1 MARAKDGRESA
12 RENEINVLRALH
24 RFGWLRTR
32 DLACLLWQAW
42 ERTPPRTGPSLRPP
56 LATQSG
62 IRMAQRT
69 VARLRKQRLILT
81 TQAPNGSLIHAL
93 SERGARALQNIGI
106 AASSGKDLVREYGA
120 AYFLHRSIANE
131 VAISG
136 IIEGYRA
143 ATERETAQGRWL
155 GGMTGIRGK
164 KPDVLMRAGD
174 TVWWVEVERRKN
186 QRDYARLLDWLDAIW
201 QASKRPGEPAPLLND
216 VRLAQVIFVCSEVIA
231 RKLAND
237 LVSRGWSTELLASRI
252 RFETSLYSFKAI
264 LHF

>member
-1 MARAKDGRESA
+1 
-12 RENEINVLRALH
+12 
-24 RFGWLRTR
+24 
-32 DLACLLWQAW
+32 
-42 ERTPPRTGPSLRPP
+42 
-56 LATQSG
+56 
-62 IRMAQRT
+62 MAQRT
-69 VARLRKQRLILT
+69 VARLREQRLILT

-93 SERGARALQNIGI
+93 SERGARALQSFGI

-164 KPDVLMRAGD
+164 KPDVLLRAGNL
-174 TVWWVEVERRKN
+174 VWWVEVERRKN

-201 QASKRPGEPAPLLND
+201 QTSKRPGEPALLLND
-216 VRLAQVIFVCSEVIA
+216 VRLMQVIFVCSEVIA

-237 LVSRGWSTELLASRI
+237 LAGRGWSKELLASRI